1 MTAPRS
7 ATAGLVNA
15 PRFLD
20 VAWVHR
26 TLGADTGEAAAI
38 YLRLVANGDSPQ

>member
-1 MTAPRS
+1 MVKRR

-20 VAWVHR
+20 VAWLHR
-26 TLGADTGEAAAI
+26 TLGADTGEAAAT
-38 YLRLVANGDSPQ
+38 YERRVADGDCPQ